1 MVRSEHNRD
10 RTNMMVQHV
19 YCTNMLFVVLVNILI
34 SVVLGNLNS
43 QSKKH
48 SFNVFSVSEP

>member
-19 YCTNMLFVVLVNILI
+19 YCTSMLFVVLVNILI

-48 SFNVFSVSEP
+48 SFNVLSVSEP